1 MKGWQI
7 IVPSFLLKGSRGR
20 AIYCKWW
27 MFPYSTYP
35 LHIAP
40 RHSQLSD
47 VEASQHLFF
56 SSGTRCHLRFAGG
69 KWLIWVGYLSAYRS
83 SNQHRTTSNRIIEES
98 INRLLNKMNYPH
110 PKQFWRWFC
119 SPIPVRYLAMYKTY
133 FCCIR
138 NRRWRPQFTGSLRRR
153 RRKGNLSIF
162 TLDVVRALRSLVEYH
177 AGVAEVL

>member
-1 MKGWQI
+1 MDANGGCSLIPLIPCILPRDTANFRMLRRRSIFFSHRELDAICGLQEGSDWYGLAICQHI
-7 IVPSFLLKGSRGR
+7 DPLINIVPQ
-20 AIYCKWW
+20 A
-27 MFPYSTYP
+27 
-35 LHIAP
+35 
-40 RHSQLSD
+40 
-47 VEASQHLFF
+47 
-56 SSGTRCHLRFAGG
+56 
-69 KWLIWVGYLSAYRS
+69 
-83 SNQHRTTSNRIIEES
+83 IEES
-98 INRLLNKMNYPH
+98 RLLNKMNYPH